1 MAEDNTLAD
10 ISKMGQFINPGT
22 TDLESFLPFGNINFQ
37 TETSNITNNNVSST
51 ETNPNRIAQKPE
63 VLPVKVK
70 SFGTTKGSP
79 TIKQQHI
86 RDHSVGFPPYDKKQI
101 ASTTQDKLLARV
113 AKTQHRSY
121 QHEDNSQYA
130 KSFMYDASST
140 GAHKARYKAYG
151 QKTYDKIGFNP
162 EINNEEVFNANTSK
176 YDDFVRMATQ
186 AAGPMFFNG
195 FTANPKS
202 YKNAFGGDFGQD
214 VDEANSYEELSSIGM
229 STKGGLGGFFNNVFN
244 SLAYTGGIM
253 TEAAM
258 EYAAIGAIEGAI
270 VGPEGSVV
278 GGAVGG
284 AAGAIKGLLSVPK
297 SLWNMSKYGGKML
310 TNLKNLEK
318 FNDAKRL
325 FNTAS
330 RTTVNF
336 INPLNNTAQ
345 GLKAFTSG
353 DNLSGLARTAKTAG
367 GLFRDVIG
375 MNMALS
381 EGRLEGG
388 FVENNTYNKLYDK
401 FWVEKNRAPT
411 DDEQLEMRKTSKVAG
426 FQDTWKNGLLV
437 LYTNKLAFPGL
448 VHGNFMAGASRN
460 VRKVGNEF
468 NIVYEAGKK
477 GVKEGAYEV
486 QKFGAKT
493 ALKGFVK
500 PGNFVNG
507 SLNYFK
513 VNVVEGAQEV
523 LQDVIGKATEDYY
536 VNSFFDPS
544 KANFDYS
551 MSTLDAAYKSQIS
564 GQGFET
570 FMSGFVMGGLLRP
583 FTGKGFIPR
592 SASILYNKY
601 NMDPAT
607 YKTYMEDR
615 NSYATNL
622 VNVMNENHQNPVEFL
637 NERMHNYGSQ
647 SIIARNNADDDVS
660 TKQRFDNV
668 EASFLSNTLT
678 ALQAGTHRI
687 LNKNMSKYL
696 SLSDVELEETLDIK
710 EGEGAKTR
718 TMLTDYL
725 KKSKN
730 MQEQYDYAQNTFG
743 VKKINLKDLKE
754 RTPEYDKA
762 AIYNKAIDRGIF
774 NLVYLNESF
783 TNNLERVDKIVKS
796 LNKSSLFKNMPS
808 ADFQTLLD
816 SNKLSNTIDMLS
828 TEIET
833 LKSLNTPESN
843 RNAIEK
849 EKMLSALSLFS
860 QKQEI
865 YRRNISDNIES
876 LDVLEKDVDNQNIP
890 NKEELNNEIKDL
902 RTTIEESGVEPKQL
916 FKESFENLLK
926 VLSGSDINYQ
936 KVLNDLNKKGG
947 VDSLFNDLIDAEL
960 LKRESQ
966 ILIPYINLLSQP
978 ASFYEHVERN
988 YEWMRNLYLNRRNY
1002 YKEIINKSIIAKE
1015 NNDLLKSLSDQ
1026 NIYVDLEDFAN
1037 WVEDPENLPDYFIE
1051 ATEGNERIIPKGS
1064 IAYDNYAYIFINT
1077 ANMQREPA
1085 AGEQVDIDGQ
1095 FEEALEDLLAQKQK
1109 EIETADENFKR
1120 DLKTETNFSYDEL
1133 LEQEQKGTEVKK
1145 PVSKLTIDRKIAEI
1159 DNFLESLISDDPAL
1173 IQSRIKDFK
1182 KNTLIPKEYFND
1194 ELLADLQYKNENDQQ
1209 KLKDVI
1215 LPIFNSYE
1223 TSFDKGQRAEVAFD
1237 LVGIAELL
1245 NNEKERLRTT
1255 TEIVT
1260 EIEPLDI
1267 INKTQSYAD
1276 YQKVLD
1282 AIIKRYEEHI
1292 NDLKTEFTK
1301 KGVVSEDTDNDI
1313 SLSATWDEIQKQ
1325 SKELY
1330 DILNDKFNSEI
1341 GTEFDDEKYDLIRN
1355 NWLETQNSVITE
1367 FNMKKAAERLI
1378 EEAEKRQFKAPIF
1391 KYIPIQKGYEIKITS
1406 KIEPLINIR
1415 NTYEKILEEE
1425 ESDLTK
1431 KEKQNLTED
1440 LKELDRV
1447 INFIREQG
1455 LQQDTTVFDK
1465 ALQIFNEKI
1474 ISRQSEIEKVLN
1486 DNGELIE
1493 RKIDGAVAE
1502 RVTKKAEELNNEI
1515 TNSEPFLYSWLK
1527 DKTETEEIEGVK
1539 QDVFVKSFILS
1550 TYDAII
1556 SDESINEN
1564 DKLSLFLESFK
1575 LKVLNSAKSNVFRSK
1590 NGSTL
1595 NPVKFKK
1602 IEEELT
1608 KDFSRENVVAV
1619 LQRAAYQEAADIGN
1633 MIDVLIKD
1641 FLTREGLQFKKI
1653 VKPEKMSQEAFDSLF
1668 GDRGIITN
1676 FRYGIIDGK
1685 FMIVGASD
1693 MLFDKSLFENGLVGE
1708 TDLIAISAD
1717 GNFSIIDVKAL
1728 LGKNWSRITAE
1739 NNLEKL
1745 TAKLT
1750 EEGKTETEI
1759 NNNEDVIKL
1768 KKDSKFSKK
1777 LYFRIQ
1783 QSIYRNLF
1791 YNMTGIMPERI
1802 SLLPIEV
1809 NYDRESN
1816 LISAK
1821 LSDIVS
1827 DEDLS
1832 TYELEYFDQVES
1844 IVPLKAP
1851 IISPVST
1858 IETTDE
1864 LVEEIGAST
1873 SLKDNIGKKVL
1884 YNGEVGTLI
1893 FNDNGTFSIQ
1903 IDPIKT
1909 YETKTTVT
1917 EDLSKQDFTAD
1928 QDTLKIAID
1937 SLKQNLVYEEGEF
1950 GNVDKANELKEKIA
1964 ELEKQVIPTTDTKAN
1979 INLDPNIVLD
1989 PLLQKAAELIVANKG
2004 VSVSLLQRKLRTLLE
2019 RTNEIMAQLELL
2031 GIVGPATYTPY
2042 TESEDGTMLRD
2053 RNQELLVTSKEEID
2067 LIFKNLKNTIDLKF
2081 NVQSTGKNGMTS
2093 FLSDDKS
2100 FKMQDEGW
2108 QIRRT
2113 GEYDKTQV
2121 DDRGKIIKSSYYI
2134 KDGILGVII
2143 PSKDFMGRPGGLH
2156 IVNVK
2161 VPDSFN
2167 ETQFKEFLKNIEYP
2181 GQPTIDKTN
2190 QVVSEIKNAIQK
2202 SISAP
2207 ATANTDT
2214 KADVNVKKEQSI
2226 VEVPTKSK
2234 IIDLYYESSAVN
2246 DPSLSLN
2253 NVGLSQVKE
2262 TKKVFE
2268 TIIINNVSYTTRILN
2283 KNTVLIND
2291 VFYRVNYSG
2300 NDANIIASLT
2310 YDVNDAEISKLEKEE
2325 LIILDSINELQNK
2338 NKTLSPS
2345 KLNEVTPESTNTF
2358 NRNVNTIGQ
2367 LTMDLKNIR
2376 QTIKDLNNNN
2386 PQRTMRGGN
2395 VNDFIFA
2402 INSSPQNFK
2411 LYAGKSND
2419 ERIEDLKEI
2428 SRLSYSPT
2436 LSIKLDE
2443 ILAKD
2448 YPDALNKLFDDGVT
2462 SISDSE
2468 LKAIKTWSN
2477 TVLEDLTDLASQVKT
2492 RGDISTDVDNQ
2503 INAINNLIN
2512 DLQLINLT
2520 KNGKISKRNQEESEK
2535 VFGQQTVS
2543 NRTSVPENE
2552 KSGNRKTK
2560 GVSGQKTRNVT
2571 NDEVKERI
2579 NETLLNNSLLLGII
2593 PTEEE
2598 TIIVT
2603 SKKGKKFITDIKK
2616 ATLDNIRTKYIE
2628 ALTQI
2633 ETDPSSINTT
2643 ELNEAYNN
2651 RLDELNIDMSIENL
2665 EVDMVLLPKNVI
2677 FDNTNIN
2684 PVRITK
2690 VSEAF
2695 VTIKDIITEET
2706 GEFNQNELK
2715 LNFIKMNEESIESE
2729 IENELTEE
2737 DIQNAEDSQII
2748 YESFSQDTDA
2758 QSKLVDEVENNKVS
2772 EDDLLKNFNNNTK
2785 LC

>member
-195 FTANPKS
+195 LTANPKS

-297 SLWNMSKYGGKML
+297 SLWNMGKYGGKML

-401 FWVEKNRAPT
+401 FWIEKNRAPT

-437 LYTNKLAFPGL
+437 LYTNKIAFDSL
-448 VHGNFMAGASRN
+448 VNGNFMAGASRN

-468 NIVYEAGKK
+468 NIVYDSGKTFFSKAGEKSI
-477 GVKEGAYEV
+477 KEGVYEV

-523 LQDVIGKATEDYY
+523 MQDVIGKATEDYY

-551 MSTLDAAYKSQIS
+551 MSTLDAAYKSQLS

-615 NSYATNL
+615 QNYATNL
-622 VNVMNENHQNPVEFL
+622 ANVMTEMHQNPVDFL

-647 SIIARNNADDDVS
+647 SIIARNSADDDVS

-678 ALQAGTHRI
+678 ALQANTHGI

-696 SLSDVELEETLDIK
+696 SLSDVELEETLDLK

-1077 ANMQREPA
+1077 ANMQRESA

-1282 AIIKRYEEHI
+1282 AIIKKYEGHI

-1313 SLSATWDEIQKQ
+1313 ALSATWDEIQKQ

-1378 EEAEKRQFKAPIF
+1378 EEAEKRQFKAPVF

-1447 INFIREQG
+1447 INFIREQD

-1474 ISRQSEIEKVLN
+1474 TNRQSEIEKVLN

-1575 LKVLNSAKSNVFRSK
+1575 LKVLNSAKSNIFRSK
-1590 NGSTL
+1590 DGSTL

-1608 KDFSRENVVAV
+1608 KDFSRENVIAV

-1641 FLTREGLQFKKI
+1641 FLTREGLKFKKI

-1676 FRYGIIDGK
+1676 FRDGIIDGK

-1708 TDLIAISAD
+1708 TDLISISAD
-1717 GNFSIIDVKAL
+1717 GNFNIIDVKAL
-1728 LGKNWSRITAE
+1728 LGKNWNRITAE

-1768 KKDSKFSKK
+1768 KRDSKFSKK

-1928 QDTLKIAID
+1928 QDTIIGVING
-1937 SLKQNLVYEEGEF
+1937 LKQNLVYEEGEF

-1964 ELEKQVIPTTDTKAN
+1964 ELEKQVIPTTDTKAD
-1979 INLDPNIVLD
+1979 I
-1989 PLLQKAAELIVANKG
+1989 
-2004 VSVSLLQRKLRTLLE
+2004 
-2019 RTNEIMAQLELL
+2019 
-2031 GIVGPATYTPY
+2031 
-2042 TESEDGTMLRD
+2042 
-2053 RNQELLVTSKEEID
+2053 
-2067 LIFKNLKNTIDLKF
+2067 
-2081 NVQSTGKNGMTS
+2081 
-2093 FLSDDKS
+2093 
-2100 FKMQDEGW
+2100 
-2108 QIRRT
+2108 
-2113 GEYDKTQV
+2113 
-2121 DDRGKIIKSSYYI
+2121 
-2134 KDGILGVII
+2134 
-2143 PSKDFMGRPGGLH
+2143 
-2156 IVNVK
+2156 
-2161 VPDSFN
+2161 
-2167 ETQFKEFLKNIEYP
+2167 
-2181 GQPTIDKTN
+2181 
-2190 QVVSEIKNAIQK
+2190 
-2202 SISAP
+2202 
-2207 ATANTDT
+2207 
-2214 KADVNVKKEQSI
+2214 NVKKEQSI

-2325 LIILDSINELQNK
+2325 LVILDSINELQNK

-2376 QTIKDLNNNN
+2376 QIIKDLNNNN

-2643 ELNEAYNN
+2643 ELNEVYNN

-2758 QSKLVDEVENNKVS
+2758 QSKLVDEVENNNVS

>member
-195 FTANPKS
+195 LTANPKS

-297 SLWNMSKYGGKML
+297 SLWNMGKYGGKML

-325 FNTAS
+325 FKAAS
-330 RTTVNF
+330 TGTVNF

-426 FQDTWKNGLLV
+426 FRDTWKNGLLV
-437 LYTNKLAFPGL
+437 LYTNKLAFDGL
-448 VHGNFMAGASRN
+448 VNGNFMAGASRN

-523 LQDVIGKATEDYY
+523 MQDVIGKATEDYY

-615 NSYATNL
+615 QNYATNL
-622 VNVMNENHQNPVEFL
+622 ANVMTEMHQNPVDFL

-647 SIIARNNADDDVS
+647 SIIARNNADDNIS

-668 EASFLSNTLT
+668 ESSFLSNTLT
-678 ALQAGTHRI
+678 ALQASTHRI
-687 LNKNMSKYL
+687 LNKNMRKYL
-696 SLSDVELEETLDIK
+696 SLSDVELEETLDLK

-890 NKEELNNEIKDL
+890 NKEELNKEIKDL

-1037 WVEDPENLPDYFIE
+1037 WVENPENLPDYFIE

-1120 DLKTETNFSYDEL
+1120 DLKIETNFSYDEL
-1133 LEQEQKGTEVKK
+1133 LEQEQKGTEVRK

-1194 ELLADLQYKNENDQQ
+1194 ELLADLQYKNENDKQ

-1355 NWLETQNSVITE
+1355 NWLETQNNVITE

-1378 EEAEKRQFKAPIF
+1378 EEAEKRQFKAPVF
-1391 KYIPIQKGYEIKITS
+1391 KYIKIQKGYEIKITS

-1493 RKIDGAVAE
+1493 RKINGAVAE
-1502 RVTKKAEELNNEI
+1502 RVTKKAEELNNKI

-1550 TYDAII
+1550 TYDAIM

-1575 LKVLNSAKSNVFRSK
+1575 LKVLNSAKSNIFRSK
-1590 NGSTL
+1590 DGSTL

-1608 KDFSRENVVAV
+1608 KDFSRENVIAV

-1641 FLTREGLQFKKI
+1641 FLTREGLKFKKI

-1676 FRYGIIDGK
+1676 FRDGIIDGK

-1708 TDLIAISAD
+1708 TDLISISAD
-1717 GNFSIIDVKAL
+1717 GNFNIIDVKAL
-1728 LGKNWSRITAE
+1728 LGKNWNRITAE

-1768 KKDSKFSKK
+1768 KRDSKFSKK

-1964 ELEKQVIPTTDTKAN
+1964 ELEKQVIPTTDTKADV
-1979 INLDPNIVLD
+1979 NLDPNIVLD

-2067 LIFKNLKNTIDLKF
+2067 LIFKNLKNT
-2081 NVQSTGKNGMTS
+2081 
-2093 FLSDDKS
+2093 
-2100 FKMQDEGW
+2100 
-2108 QIRRT
+2108 
-2113 GEYDKTQV
+2113 
-2121 DDRGKIIKSSYYI
+2121 
-2134 KDGILGVII
+2134 
-2143 PSKDFMGRPGGLH
+2143 
-2156 IVNVK
+2156 
-2161 VPDSFN
+2161 
-2167 ETQFKEFLKNIEYP
+2167 
-2181 GQPTIDKTN
+2181 
-2190 QVVSEIKNAIQK
+2190 
-2202 SISAP
+2202 
-2207 ATANTDT
+2207 TDT
-2214 KADVNVKKEQSI
+2214 KANVNVKKEQSI
-2226 VEVPTKSK
+2226 VEVLTKSK

-2300 NDANIIASLT
+2300 NDPNIIASLT

-2325 LIILDSINELQNK
+2325 LVILDSINELQNK

-2428 SRLSYSPT
+2428 SRLSYSPA

-2520 KNGKISKRNQEESEK
+2520 KNGKISKRNQEESGK

-2579 NETLLNNSLLLGII
+2579 NETLLNNSLLLGVI

-2616 ATLDNIRTKYIE
+2616 ATLDDIRTKYIE

-2695 VTIKDIITEET
+2695 VTVKDIITEET
-2706 GEFNQNELK
+2706 GDFNQNELK

-2758 QSKLVDEVENNKVS
+2758 QSKLVDEVENNNVS
-2772 EDDLLKNFNNNTK
+2772 EVDLLKNFNNNTK

>member
-63 VLPVKVK
+63 VLPVKIK

-195 FTANPKS
+195 LTANPKS

-297 SLWNMSKYGGKML
+297 SLWNMGKYGGKML

-325 FNTAS
+325 FKAAS
-330 RTTVNF
+330 TGTVNF

-401 FWVEKNRAPT
+401 FWIEKNRAPT

-437 LYTNKLAFPGL
+437 LYTNKLAFDGL
-448 VHGNFMAGASRN
+448 VNGNFMAGASRN

-486 QKFGAKT
+486 QKFGVKT

-523 LQDVIGKATEDYY
+523 MQDVIGKATEDYY

-615 NSYATNL
+615 QNYATNL
-622 VNVMNENHQNPVEFL
+622 ANVMTEMHQNPVDFL

-647 SIIARNNADDDVS
+647 SIIARNNADDNIS
-660 TKQRFDNV
+660 TKERFDNV

-687 LNKNMSKYL
+687 LNKNMRKYL
-696 SLSDVELEETLDIK
+696 SLSDVELEETLDLK

-890 NKEELNNEIKDL
+890 NKEELNKEIKDL

-1037 WVEDPENLPDYFIE
+1037 WVENPENLPDYFIE

-1120 DLKTETNFSYDEL
+1120 DLKIETNFSYDEL
-1133 LEQEQKGTEVKK
+1133 LEQEQKGTEVRK

-1194 ELLADLQYKNENDQQ
+1194 ELLADLQYKNENDKQ

-1355 NWLETQNSVITE
+1355 NWLETQNNVITE

-1378 EEAEKRQFKAPIF
+1378 EEAEKRQFKAPVF
-1391 KYIPIQKGYEIKITS
+1391 KYIKIQKGYEIKITS

-1415 NTYEKILEEE
+1415 NTYEKILEED
-1425 ESDLTK
+1425 SKLTK
-1431 KEKQNLTED
+1431 KQKENLTED

-1474 ISRQSEIEKVLN
+1474 KNRQSEIEKVLN

-1515 TNSEPFLYSWLK
+1515 TKSEPFLYSWLK

-1550 TYDAII
+1550 TYDAIM
-1556 SDESINEN
+1556 SDASINEN

-1608 KDFSRENVVAV
+1608 KDFSRENVIAV
-1619 LQRAAYQEAADIGN
+1619 IQRAAYQEAADIGN

-1676 FRYGIIDGK
+1676 FRDGIIDGK

-1708 TDLIAISAD
+1708 TDLISISAD
-1717 GNFSIIDVKAL
+1717 GNFNIIDVKAL
-1728 LGKNWSRITAE
+1728 LGTNWSRITAE

-1909 YETKTTVT
+1909 YETKVTT
-1917 EDLSKQDFTAD
+1917 EDLTKKDFTAD

-1937 SLKQNLVYEEGEF
+1937 GLKQNLVYEEGEF
-1950 GNVDKANELKEKIA
+1950 GNVNKANELKEKIA
-1964 ELEKQVIPTTDTKAN
+1964 ELEKQLTPTTDTTTN

-1989 PLLQKAAELIVANKG
+1989 PLLQKAAELIVANKR
-2004 VSVSLLQRKLRTLLE
+2004 VSVSLLQGKLRTLLE

-2067 LIFKNLKNTIDLKF
+2067 LIFKNLKNTTDTKADIERINKEWQEELNAKDKQSGVLKRNMDKDVLEKRRIIQEFID
-2081 NVQSTGKNGMTS
+2081 NNGEVDS
-2093 FLSDDKS
+2093 I
-2100 FKMQDEGW
+2100 EGW
-2108 QIRRT
+2108 NDLREDIQ
-2113 GEYDKTQV
+2113 ELLFE
-2121 DDRGKIIKSSYYI
+2121 GKFDEAKA
-2134 KDGILGVII
+2134 
-2143 PSKDFMGRPGGLH
+2143 
-2156 IVNVK
+2156 K
-2161 VPDSFN
+2161 VPQTY
-2167 ETQFKEFLKNIEYP
+2167 E
-2181 GQPTIDKTN
+2181 DK
-2190 QVVSEIKNAIQK
+2190 INAK
-2202 SISAP
+2202 YEALLAALS
-2207 ATANTDT
+2207 TDT

-2300 NDANIIASLT
+2300 NDPNIIASLT

-2345 KLNEVTPESTNTF
+2345 KLNEVTLESTNTF

-2376 QTIKDLNNNN
+2376 QTIKDLNDNN

-2428 SRLSYSPT
+2428 SRLSYSPA

-2462 SISDSE
+2462 SINDSE

-2520 KNGKISKRNQEESEK
+2520 KNGKISKRNQEESGK

-2543 NRTSVPENE
+2543 DRTSVPENE
-2552 KSGNRKTK
+2552 KSGSRKTK

-2579 NETLLNNSLLLGII
+2579 NETLLNNSLLLGVI

-2665 EVDMVLLPKNVI
+2665 EVDMILLPKNVI

-2758 QSKLVDEVENNKVS
+2758 QSKLVDEVENNNVS

>member
-195 FTANPKS
+195 LTANPKS

-437 LYTNKLAFPGL
+437 LYTNKIAFDGL
-448 VHGNFMAGASRN
+448 VNGNFMAGASRN

-468 NIVYEAGKK
+468 NIVYDSGKTFFSKAGEKSI
-477 GVKEGAYEV
+477 KEGVYEV

-523 LQDVIGKATEDYY
+523 MQDVIGKATEDYY

-551 MSTLDAAYKSQIS
+551 MSTLDAAYKSQLS

-615 NSYATNL
+615 QNYATNL
-622 VNVMNENHQNPVEFL
+622 ANVMTEMHQNPVDFL

-647 SIIARNNADDDVS
+647 SIIARNSADDDVS

-678 ALQAGTHRI
+678 ALQAGTHGI

-696 SLSDVELEETLDIK
+696 SLSDVELEETLDLK

-1378 EEAEKRQFKAPIF
+1378 EEAEKRQFKAPVF

-1447 INFIREQG
+1447 INFIREQD

-1575 LKVLNSAKSNVFRSK
+1575 LKVLNSAKSNIFRSK

-1608 KDFSRENVVAV
+1608 KDFSRENVIAV

-1641 FLTREGLQFKKI
+1641 FLTREGLKFKKI

-1676 FRYGIIDGK
+1676 FRDGIIDGK

-1708 TDLIAISAD
+1708 TDLISISAD
-1717 GNFSIIDVKAL
+1717 GNFNIIDVKAL
-1728 LGKNWSRITAE
+1728 LGTNWSRITAE

-1768 KKDSKFSKK
+1768 KRDSKFSKK

-1928 QDTLKIAID
+1928 QDTIIGVING
-1937 SLKQNLVYEEGEF
+1937 LKQNLVYEEGEF

-1964 ELEKQVIPTTDTKAN
+1964 ELEKQVIPT
-1979 INLDPNIVLD
+1979 
-1989 PLLQKAAELIVANKG
+1989 
-2004 VSVSLLQRKLRTLLE
+2004 
-2019 RTNEIMAQLELL
+2019 
-2031 GIVGPATYTPY
+2031 
-2042 TESEDGTMLRD
+2042 
-2053 RNQELLVTSKEEID
+2053 
-2067 LIFKNLKNTIDLKF
+2067 
-2081 NVQSTGKNGMTS
+2081 
-2093 FLSDDKS
+2093 
-2100 FKMQDEGW
+2100 
-2108 QIRRT
+2108 
-2113 GEYDKTQV
+2113 
-2121 DDRGKIIKSSYYI
+2121 
-2134 KDGILGVII
+2134 
-2143 PSKDFMGRPGGLH
+2143 
-2156 IVNVK
+2156 
-2161 VPDSFN
+2161 
-2167 ETQFKEFLKNIEYP
+2167 
-2181 GQPTIDKTN
+2181 
-2190 QVVSEIKNAIQK
+2190 
-2202 SISAP
+2202 
-2207 ATANTDT
+2207 TDT

-2325 LIILDSINELQNK
+2325 LVILDSINELQNK

-2428 SRLSYSPT
+2428 SRLSYSPA

-2552 KSGNRKTK
+2552 KFGNRKTK

-2695 VTIKDIITEET
+2695 VTVKDIITEET

>member
-195 FTANPKS
+195 LTANPKS

-297 SLWNMSKYGGKML
+297 SLWNMGKYGGKML

-401 FWVEKNRAPT
+401 FWIEKNRAPT

-437 LYTNKLAFPGL
+437 LYTNKIAFDSL
-448 VHGNFMAGASRN
+448 VNGNFMAGASRN

-468 NIVYEAGKK
+468 NIVYDSGKTFFSKAGEKSI
-477 GVKEGAYEV
+477 KEGVYEV

-523 LQDVIGKATEDYY
+523 MQDVIGKATEDYY

-551 MSTLDAAYKSQIS
+551 MSTLDAAYKSQLS

-615 NSYATNL
+615 QNYATNL
-622 VNVMNENHQNPVEFL
+622 ANVMTEMHQNPVDFL

-647 SIIARNNADDDVS
+647 SIIARNSADDDVS

-678 ALQAGTHRI
+678 ALQANTHGI

-696 SLSDVELEETLDIK
+696 SLSDVELEETLDLK

-730 MQEQYDYAQNTFG
+730 MQEQYNYAQNTFG

-1037 WVEDPENLPDYFIE
+1037 WVENPENLPDYFIE

-1077 ANMQREPA
+1077 ANMQRESA

-1245 NNEKERLRTT
+1245 NNEKERLKTT

-1282 AIIKRYEEHI
+1282 AIIKKYEGHI

-1313 SLSATWDEIQKQ
+1313 ALSATWDEIQKQ

-1378 EEAEKRQFKAPIF
+1378 EEAEKRQFKAPVF

-1447 INFIREQG
+1447 INFIREQD

-1474 ISRQSEIEKVLN
+1474 TNRQSEIEKVLN

-1608 KDFSRENVVAV
+1608 KDFSRENVIAV

-1641 FLTREGLQFKKI
+1641 FLTREGLKFKKI

-1676 FRYGIIDGK
+1676 FRDGIIDGK

-1708 TDLIAISAD
+1708 TDLISISAD
-1717 GNFSIIDVKAL
+1717 GNFNIIDVKAL
-1728 LGKNWSRITAE
+1728 LGTNWSRITAE

-1928 QDTLKIAID
+1928 QDTIIGVING
-1937 SLKQNLVYEEGEF
+1937 LKQNLVYEEGEF

-1964 ELEKQVIPTTDTKAN
+1964 ELEKQVIPT
-1979 INLDPNIVLD
+1979 
-1989 PLLQKAAELIVANKG
+1989 
-2004 VSVSLLQRKLRTLLE
+2004 
-2019 RTNEIMAQLELL
+2019 
-2031 GIVGPATYTPY
+2031 
-2042 TESEDGTMLRD
+2042 
-2053 RNQELLVTSKEEID
+2053 
-2067 LIFKNLKNTIDLKF
+2067 
-2081 NVQSTGKNGMTS
+2081 
-2093 FLSDDKS
+2093 
-2100 FKMQDEGW
+2100 
-2108 QIRRT
+2108 
-2113 GEYDKTQV
+2113 
-2121 DDRGKIIKSSYYI
+2121 
-2134 KDGILGVII
+2134 
-2143 PSKDFMGRPGGLH
+2143 
-2156 IVNVK
+2156 
-2161 VPDSFN
+2161 
-2167 ETQFKEFLKNIEYP
+2167 
-2181 GQPTIDKTN
+2181 
-2190 QVVSEIKNAIQK
+2190 
-2202 SISAP
+2202 
-2207 ATANTDT
+2207 TDT

-2325 LIILDSINELQNK
+2325 LVILDSINELQNK

-2428 SRLSYSPT
+2428 SRLSYSPA

-2468 LKAIKTWSN
+2468 LKAIKAWSN

-2643 ELNEAYNN
+2643 ELNEVYNN

-2695 VTIKDIITEET
+2695 VTVKDIITEET

-2758 QSKLVDEVENNKVS
+2758 QSKLVDEVENNNVS

>member
-195 FTANPKS
+195 LTANPKS

-297 SLWNMSKYGGKML
+297 SLWNMGKYGGKML

-325 FNTAS
+325 FKVAS
-330 RTTVNF
+330 TGTVNF

-426 FQDTWKNGLLV
+426 FRDTWKNGLLV
-437 LYTNKLAFPGL
+437 LYTNKIAFDSL
-448 VHGNFMAGASRN
+448 VNGNFMAGASRN

-468 NIVYEAGKK
+468 NIVYDSGKTFFSKAGEKSI
-477 GVKEGAYEV
+477 KEGVYEV

-523 LQDVIGKATEDYY
+523 MQDVIGKATEDYY

-551 MSTLDAAYKSQIS
+551 MSTLDAAYKSQLS

-615 NSYATNL
+615 QNYATNL
-622 VNVMNENHQNPVEFL
+622 ANVMTEMHQNPVDFL

-647 SIIARNNADDDVS
+647 SIIARNSADDDIS

-678 ALQAGTHRI
+678 ALQASTHGI

-696 SLSDVELEETLDIK
+696 SLSDVELEETLDLK

-890 NKEELNNEIKDL
+890 NKEDVKRNIDEL
-902 RTTIEESGVEPKQL
+902 RTTVEETGVEPKQL

-1037 WVEDPENLPDYFIE
+1037 WVENPENLPDYFIE

-1077 ANMQREPA
+1077 ANMQRESA

-1194 ELLADLQYKNENDQQ
+1194 ELLADLQYKNENDKQ

-1282 AIIKRYEEHI
+1282 AIIKKYEGHI

-1355 NWLETQNSVITE
+1355 NWLETQNNVITE

-1378 EEAEKRQFKAPIF
+1378 EEAEKKQFKVPVF
-1391 KYIPIQKGYEIKITS
+1391 KYIKIQKGYEIKITS

-1415 NTYEKILEEE
+1415 NTYEKILEED
-1425 ESDLTK
+1425 SKLTK
-1431 KEKQNLTED
+1431 KQKENLTED

-1474 ISRQSEIEKVLN
+1474 TNRQSEIEKVLN

-1502 RVTKKAEELNNEI
+1502 RVTKKAEELNNKI
-1515 TNSEPFLYSWLK
+1515 NNSEPFLYSWLK

-1550 TYDAII
+1550 TYDAIM
-1556 SDESINEN
+1556 SDASINEN

-1608 KDFSRENVVAV
+1608 KDFSRENVIAV
-1619 LQRAAYQEAADIGN
+1619 IQRAAYQEAADIGN

-1676 FRYGIIDGK
+1676 FRDGIIDGK

-1750 EEGKTETEI
+1750 KEGKTETEI

-1917 EDLSKQDFTAD
+1917 EDLSKQ
-1928 QDTLKIAID
+1928 
-1937 SLKQNLVYEEGEF
+1937 
-1950 GNVDKANELKEKIA
+1950 
-1964 ELEKQVIPTTDTKAN
+1964 VIPTTDTKAD
-1979 INLDPNIVLD
+1979 I
-1989 PLLQKAAELIVANKG
+1989 KARRKYSIEELGVTTGEDGKIGGLYISNEKNDDGTVRTVRVTGPSVEEVTDRLNAKYNAELA
-2004 VSVSLLQRKLRTLLE
+2004 
-2019 RTNEIMAQLELL
+2019 AL
-2031 GIVGPATYTPY
+2031 G
-2042 TESEDGTMLRD
+2042 
-2053 RNQELLVTSKEEID
+2053 
-2067 LIFKNLKNTIDLKF
+2067 
-2081 NVQSTGKNGMTS
+2081 
-2093 FLSDDKS
+2093 
-2100 FKMQDEGW
+2100 
-2108 QIRRT
+2108 
-2113 GEYDKTQV
+2113 
-2121 DDRGKIIKSSYYI
+2121 
-2134 KDGILGVII
+2134 
-2143 PSKDFMGRPGGLH
+2143 
-2156 IVNVK
+2156 
-2161 VPDSFN
+2161 
-2167 ETQFKEFLKNIEYP
+2167 
-2181 GQPTIDKTN
+2181 
-2190 QVVSEIKNAIQK
+2190 
-2202 SISAP
+2202 
-2207 ATANTDT
+2207 TDT
-2214 KADVNVKKEQSI
+2214 KADVTVKKEQSI

-2428 SRLSYSPT
+2428 SRLSYSPA

-2468 LKAIKTWSN
+2468 LKAIKAWSN

-2503 INAINNLIN
+2503 INAINNLMN

-2543 NRTSVPENE
+2543 DRTSVPENE
-2552 KSGNRKTK
+2552 KSGSRKTK

-2579 NETLLNNSLLLGII
+2579 NETLLNNSLLLGVI

-2616 ATLDNIRTKYIE
+2616 ATLDDIRTKYIE

-2758 QSKLVDEVENNKVS
+2758 QSKLVDEVENNNVS

>member
-162 EINNEEVFNANTSK
+162 EINNEEVFNANTTK

-195 FTANPKS
+195 LTANPKS

-401 FWVEKNRAPT
+401 FWIEKNRAPT

-437 LYTNKLAFPGL
+437 LYTNKIAFDGL
-448 VHGNFMAGASRN
+448 VNGNFMAGASRN

-477 GVKEGAYEV
+477 GVKEGAYKV
-486 QKFGAKT
+486 QEFGAKT

-615 NSYATNL
+615 QNYATNL
-622 VNVMNENHQNPVEFL
+622 ANVMNENHQNPVEFL

-660 TKQRFDNV
+660 TKQKFDNV

-710 EGEGAKTR
+710 KGEGAKTR

-890 NKEELNNEIKDL
+890 NKEELNKEIKDL

-1133 LEQEQKGTEVKK
+1133 LEQEQKGTEVRK
-1145 PVSKLTIDRKIAEI
+1145 PVSQLTIDRKIAEI

-1355 NWLETQNSVITE
+1355 NWLETQNNVITE

-1378 EEAEKRQFKAPIF
+1378 EEAEKRQFKAPVF
-1391 KYIPIQKGYEIKITS
+1391 KYIKIQKGYEIKITS

-1415 NTYEKILEEE
+1415 NTYEKILEDE

-1550 TYDAII
+1550 TYDAIM
-1556 SDESINEN
+1556 SDASINEN

-1608 KDFSRENVVAV
+1608 KDFSRENVIAV
-1619 LQRAAYQEAADIGN
+1619 IQRAAYQEAADIGN

-1676 FRYGIIDGK
+1676 FRDGIIDGK

-1708 TDLIAISAD
+1708 TDLISISAD
-1717 GNFSIIDVKAL
+1717 GNFNIIDVKAL
-1728 LGKNWSRITAE
+1728 LGTNWSRITAE

-1759 NNNEDVIKL
+1759 NNNEDIIKL

-1791 YNMTGIMPERI
+1791 YNMTGIMPEKI

-1928 QDTLKIAID
+1928 QDTIIGVING
-1937 SLKQNLVYEEGEF
+1937 LKQNLVYEEGEF
-1950 GNVDKANELKEKIA
+1950 GNVDKATELKEKIA

-1979 INLDPNIVLD
+1979 
-1989 PLLQKAAELIVANKG
+1989 
-2004 VSVSLLQRKLRTLLE
+2004 
-2019 RTNEIMAQLELL
+2019 
-2031 GIVGPATYTPY
+2031 
-2042 TESEDGTMLRD
+2042 
-2053 RNQELLVTSKEEID
+2053 
-2067 LIFKNLKNTIDLKF
+2067 
-2081 NVQSTGKNGMTS
+2081 
-2093 FLSDDKS
+2093 
-2100 FKMQDEGW
+2100 
-2108 QIRRT
+2108 
-2113 GEYDKTQV
+2113 
-2121 DDRGKIIKSSYYI
+2121 
-2134 KDGILGVII
+2134 
-2143 PSKDFMGRPGGLH
+2143 
-2156 IVNVK
+2156 
-2161 VPDSFN
+2161 
-2167 ETQFKEFLKNIEYP
+2167 
-2181 GQPTIDKTN
+2181 
-2190 QVVSEIKNAIQK
+2190 
-2202 SISAP
+2202 
-2207 ATANTDT
+2207 
-2214 KADVNVKKEQSI
+2214 VNVKKEQSI

-2268 TIIINNVSYTTRILN
+2268 TIIINNVLYTTRILN

-2468 LKAIKTWSN
+2468 LKAIKAWSN

-2503 INAINNLIN
+2503 INAINNLMN

-2560 GVSGQKTRNVT
+2560 RVSGQKTRNVT

-2695 VTIKDIITEET
+2695 VTVKDIITEET
-2706 GEFNQNELK
+2706 GDFNQNELK

-2758 QSKLVDEVENNKVS
+2758 QSKLVDEVENNNVS

>member
-51 ETNPNRIAQKPE
+51 EPNPNRIAQKPE
-63 VLPVKVK
+63 VLPVKIK
-70 SFGTTKGSP
+70 TFGTTKGSP
-79 TIKQQHI
+79 TIKQQSI

-101 ASTTQDKLLARV
+101 ASTTQDKLLARI

-162 EINNEEVFNANTSK
+162 EINNEEVFNANTTIF
-176 YDDFVRMATQ
+176 DDFVRMGTQ
-186 AAGPMFFNG
+186 AAAPMFFQG
-195 FTANPKS
+195 LTANPKS
-202 YKNAFGGDFGQD
+202 YGKAFGGDFGQD

-229 STKGGLGGFFNNVFN
+229 STKGGVWGFFNNVFN

-258 EYAAIGAIEGAI
+258 EYAAIGAIEGSI
-270 VGPEGSVV
+270 VGPEGTAI

-284 AAGAIKGLLSVPK
+284 ATGAIKGLLSVPK
-297 SLWNMSKYGGKML
+297 SLWNMGKYGGKML
-310 TNLKNLEK
+310 TNLRNLEK

-325 FNTAS
+325 FKAAS
-330 RTTVNF
+330 TTTVNF

-411 DDEQLEMRKTSKVAG
+411 DYEQLEMRKRSKVAG
-426 FQDTWKNGLLV
+426 FRDTWKNGLLV
-437 LYTNKLAFPGL
+437 LYTNKIAFDGL
-448 VHGNFMAGASRN
+448 VNGNFMAGASRN
-460 VRKVGNEF
+460 VRTVGKEF
-468 NIVYEAGKK
+468 DIVYDSGKK
-477 GVKEGAYEV
+477 FFSKAGEKSVKEGAYGVE
-486 QKFGAKT
+486 KFGLKT

-523 LQDVIGKATEDYY
+523 MQDIIGKATEDYY
-536 VNSFFDPS
+536 VNSFFDSS

-551 MSTLDAAYKSQIS
+551 MSTLDAAYKSQLS

-583 FTGKGFIPR
+583 FTGQGPIPR
-592 SASILYNKY
+592 TASILYNKY

-615 NSYATNL
+615 NNYATNL
-622 VNVMNENHQNPVEFL
+622 ANVMNEMHQNPVDFL

-647 SIIARNNADDDVS
+647 SIIARNSADDDTT
-660 TKQRFDNV
+660 TKQKFDNV

-696 SLSDVELEETLDIK
+696 SLSDVELEETLDLK
-710 EGEGAKTR
+710 QGEGAKTR

-743 VKKINLKDLKE
+743 IKKINLKDLKE

-783 TNNLERVDKIVKS
+783 TNNLERIDKIVKS

-876 LDVLEKDVDNQNIP
+876 LNVLEKDIDNQNIP
-890 NKEELNNEIKDL
+890 NKEDLNKDIEGL
-902 RTTIEESGVEPKQL
+902 RKTIEETGVEPKQL
-916 FKESFENLLK
+916 FKEAFENLLK
-926 VLSGSDINYQ
+926 VLSGSEINYQ

-966 ILIPYINLLSQP
+966 VLIPYINLLSQP

-1077 ANMQREPA
+1077 AKMQREPA
-1085 AGEQVDIDGQ
+1085 AGEQADIDGQ

-1133 LEQEQKGTEVKK
+1133 LEQEEKGTEVRK
-1145 PVSKLTIDRKIAEI
+1145 PVSQLTIDRKIGEI
-1159 DNFLESLISDDPAL
+1159 DNFLESLISNDPAL
-1173 IQSRIKDFK
+1173 IQSLIKDFK
-1182 KNTLIPKEYFND
+1182 KNTTIPKEYFND

-1223 TSFDKGQRAEVAFD
+1223 TTFDKGQRAEVAFD

-1282 AIIKRYEEHI
+1282 AIIKKYEEHI

-1341 GTEFDDEKYDLIRN
+1341 GTEFDNEKYDLIRN

-1378 EEAEKRQFKAPIF
+1378 EEAEKRQFKAPVF
-1391 KYIPIQKGYEIKITS
+1391 KYIKVQKGYEIKITS

-1415 NTYEKILEEE
+1415 NVYEKKLQENTK
-1425 ESDLTK
+1425 LTK
-1431 KEKQNLTED
+1431 KEKEDLTED

-1447 INFIREQG
+1447 INFIRDQG

-1515 TNSEPFLYSWLK
+1515 NNSEPFLYSWLK
-1527 DKTETEEIEGVK
+1527 DKTETEEIDGVK

-1550 TYDAII
+1550 TYDAIM
-1556 SDESINEN
+1556 SDASINEN

-1608 KDFSRENVVAV
+1608 KDFSRENVIAV
-1619 LQRAAYQEAADIGN
+1619 IQRAAYQEAADIGN

-1641 FLTREGLQFKKI
+1641 FLTRNSGGIQFNKI

-1676 FRYGIIDGK
+1676 FRDGIIDGK
-1685 FMIVGASD
+1685 YMIVGASD

-1759 NNNEDVIKL
+1759 NNNEEIIQL
-1768 KKDSKFSKK
+1768 KKDSNFSKK

-1827 DEDLS
+1827 DKNSS
-1832 TYELEYFDQVES
+1832 TYELEYFDEVES

-1851 IISPVST
+1851 IISSVNT

-1903 IDPIKT
+1903 VDPIKT

-1917 EDLSKQDFTAD
+1917 EDLTKQDFTAD
-1928 QDTLKIAID
+1928 QLT
-1937 SLKQNLVYEEGEF
+1937 
-1950 GNVDKANELKEKIA
+1950 
-1964 ELEKQVIPTTDTKAN
+1964 PTTDTKAE
-1979 INLDPNIVLD
+1979 LEVELKKLKKESAELMDVLD
-1989 PLLQKAAELIVANKG
+1989 FENGAIIRDKIEAIENKLAA
-2004 VSVSLLQRKLRTLLE
+2004 
-2019 RTNEIMAQLELL
+2019 L
-2031 GIVGPATYTPY
+2031 G
-2042 TESEDGTMLRD
+2042 
-2053 RNQELLVTSKEEID
+2053 
-2067 LIFKNLKNTIDLKF
+2067 
-2081 NVQSTGKNGMTS
+2081 
-2093 FLSDDKS
+2093 
-2100 FKMQDEGW
+2100 
-2108 QIRRT
+2108 
-2113 GEYDKTQV
+2113 
-2121 DDRGKIIKSSYYI
+2121 
-2134 KDGILGVII
+2134 
-2143 PSKDFMGRPGGLH
+2143 
-2156 IVNVK
+2156 
-2161 VPDSFN
+2161 
-2167 ETQFKEFLKNIEYP
+2167 
-2181 GQPTIDKTN
+2181 
-2190 QVVSEIKNAIQK
+2190 
-2202 SISAP
+2202 
-2207 ATANTDT
+2207 TDT
-2214 KADVNVKKEQSI
+2214 TADI

-2246 DPSLSLN
+2246 DPNLSLN
-2253 NVGLSQVKE
+2253 NIGLSQVKE

-2291 VFYRVNYSG
+2291 VLYRVNYSG
-2300 NDANIIASLT
+2300 NDPNIIASLT

-2325 LIILDSINELQNK
+2325 IVILDSINELQNK

-2345 KLNEVTPESTNTF
+2345 KLNEVTPESTSTF
-2358 NRNVNTIGQ
+2358 NRNVNAIGQ

-2376 QTIKDLNNNN
+2376 QTIKDLNDSN

-2428 SRLSYSPT
+2428 SRLSYSPA

-2443 ILAKD
+2443 ILAKN

-2543 NRTSVPENE
+2543 DRSSVPENE

-2560 GVSGQKTRNVT
+2560 GVPGQKTRTVT

-2695 VTIKDIITEET
+2695 VTVKDIITEES
-2706 GEFNQNELK
+2706 GDFNQNELK

-2758 QSKLVDEVENNKVS
+2758 QSKLVDEVENNNVS